1 MVKQGTAV
9 SQVELS
15 LIGCNNIGVDMD
27 KVYSSGNRVR
37 KSLVEWRSGCSQM
50 LCLLESIK

>member
-9 SQVELS
+9 SQGELS

-27 KVYSSGNRVR
+27 KVYSNGNRVR
-37 KSLVEWRSGCSQM
+37 KSLVRCCVCWNQ
-50 LCLLESIK
+50 